1 MTNNCARSPD
11 SNGFIDADPQ
21 GSSSGVAGG
30 HDVEAIGVKLD
41 TRDVFDS
48 VIVYVI
54 VYANSWGSAWGIP
67 GGLACGRGP
76 TSSSTASI

>member
-48 VIVYVI
+48 VIVY
-54 VYANSWGSAWGIP
+54 ANSWGSAWGIP